1 MLPCWLARGSSEAV
15 ETIETAVEAREAG
28 KSWREAGRAAEVP
41 EASYQR
47 LQYWR
52 RRLQEVRRKVRGLIP
67 TGDGRGTDRLTGLRD
82 RLAGLGHL
90 VGPLTQRF
98 RKP

>member
-1 MLPCWLARGSSEAV
+1 M
-15 ETIETAVEAREAG
+15 
-28 KSWREAGRAAEVP
+28 
-41 EASYQR
+41 

-67 TGDGRGTDRLTGLRD
+67 TGDGRGTDRLAGLRD

-90 VGPLTQRF
+90 VGPLTLKRQER
-98 RKP
+98 RGEMVM